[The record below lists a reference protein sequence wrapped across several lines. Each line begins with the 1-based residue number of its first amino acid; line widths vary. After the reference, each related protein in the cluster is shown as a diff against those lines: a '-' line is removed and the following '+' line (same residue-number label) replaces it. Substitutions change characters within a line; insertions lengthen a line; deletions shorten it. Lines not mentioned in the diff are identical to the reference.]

1 MKTLITKLNIS
12 GVEFFETTK
21 KVKFTQKPWS
31 CIPTLNHGYWDVKN
45 GLGLSGKLIKFRYS
59 EVMEKYIL
67 LSKEQTHNTSSVIQK
82 GKRNWSND
90 RHVLLI
96 LCSNNKNP
104 IIIAE
109 NLAELSISRSFNF
122 SVIRTSIF
130 FFKWRMWKR
139 KKQRKEEKKD
149 QNIFSGTWV
158 YKIWLRQIHQIKF
171 SQHSVH
177 WDSGSMWLKFSP
189 VWMATCN
196 LSVYFNFKQIELFSY
211 TSGWSLIV
219 PKMTDKELSPQPLN
233 LTNNKSKSTSRLSK
247 QPHWWLGSIQ
257 LTPLLRN

>member
-31 CIPTLNHGYWDVKN
+31 CIPTLNHGYWDIKN

-82 GKRNWSND
+82 GNRNWSND

-130 FFKWRMWKR
+130 FFLSEECGKERNKGRKR
-139 KKQRKEEKKD
+139 RKTR
-149 QNIFSGTWV
+149 IFSLAHEF
-158 YKIWLRQIHQIKF
+158 IRF
-171 SQHSVH
+171 D
-177 WDSGSMWLKFSP
+177 WDKYTRS
-189 VWMATCN
+189 N
-196 LSVYFNFKQIELFSY
+196 LV
-211 TSGWSLIV
+211 
-219 PKMTDKELSPQPLN
+219 
-233 LTNNKSKSTSRLSK
+233 
-247 QPHWWLGSIQ
+247 SIQ
-257 LTPLLRN
+257 CIETVEACG